1 MAIPFV
7 AMLVASLTLAVWP
20 ADADESRVFTVAN
33 YPIDA
38 AAQNAVAAKQ
48 MALANGQVAALR
60 SLLKRLVPVTR
71 HHQLRDLELANAPEV
86 VRSLRVRREE
96 RSRTEYFADLDIVFE
111 PDGVRKLLG
120 AASIPMIEEQAEPTT
135 LVLIYQTPDMV
146 NGAVPEAFS
155 GANGASEWRRA
166 WAGLDLKNSLTPLET
181 ATLNSTIHPDTVKMV
196 LSGAAGGQ
204 RIFAGEYG
212 TERVV
217 LALMQPDLA
226 RDRLNITLAGQD
238 AVGAIRLARA
248 FRFDADDFAYH
259 AELAAVI
266 AQGILEGRWKAT
278 RRPTRNPFATAVAAP
293 AGVGPGLAQQQGS
306 QPAVSSQP
314 AVIRVQ
320 FRSLRDWQRIRQT
333 IENTRGVA
341 RLDVEGLTPRAADIS
356 VTFSGPQDELARAL
370 SSQGLAMEAV
380 QGGWLIR

>member
-1 MAIPFV
+1 MAMV
-7 AMLVASLTLAVWP
+7 AVLLGSLMVTAWSAVAAR
-20 ADADESRVFTVAN
+20 ADETRVFTVAN

-48 MALANGQVAALR
+48 MALADGQVAALR

-71 HHQLRDLELANAPEV
+71 HHQLRDLKLANAAEV

-96 RSRTEYFADLDIVFE
+96 RSRTEYFADLDIAFE

-120 AASIPMIEEQAEPTT
+120 AAGIPMIEEQAEPTT
-135 LVLIYQTPDMV
+135 LVLIYQPPDMV

-155 GANGASEWRRA
+155 GAKGADEWRRA

-181 ATLNSTIHPDTVKMV
+181 ATLNATIHPDTVKMV
-196 LSGAAGGQ
+196 LSGEPGGQ
-204 RIFAGEYG
+204 RILAGEYG

-226 RDRLNITLAGQD
+226 RSRLNITLGGQD

-248 FRFDADDFAYH
+248 FRFDADEFAYH

-293 AGVGPGLAQQQGS
+293 FGVGPGVVQQPG
-306 QPAVSSQP
+306 SQP

-356 VTFSGPQDELARAL
+356 VTFAGPQDELARAL
-370 SSQGLAMEAV
+370 SGQGLAMEAV